1 MQEGILGQSRFQVY
15 SSRNDSTAVVP
26 PGAVHRDRYFQS
38 PRTSRRPDIQT
49 LSDPAGIML
58 RCCFGA
64 SPTKADRTASGN
76 CNLSAAAGGAI
87 LIDAED
93 WSYSYTLNIAGYS
106 RTKELLETG
115 KCARSTPFIVGGH
128 VWAVRYYPNGY
139 KDAADFASIFL
150 VLVDSTGAKDVKA
163 KCTFSVLDKAGVPVP
178 SFTRTYTSACT
189 FTGKGSSWGY
199 PEFINKADFEG
210 SPHLID
216 DCFTIRCDV
225 TVLKEIRT
233 EEITKCSKQFVV
245 VPRSNLCQ
253 QLAGLL
259 NSMDGADV
267 TFHVGEEKFLAH
279 RSVLAARSSVFKA
292 ELLGSMMEN
301 AGDPVEIKDMESDVF
316 KSLLHFIYTDDSPS
330 EMACEDA
337 VMAGHLLVAAD
348 RYDVERLKL
357 ICEEKLCKHI
367 DSNTV
372 ATSLALAEQH
382 SCPGLK
388 EACFEFLA
396 SPSNFEAMVA
406 SDGYEHIKSSC
417 PSILKELIARFLPAE
432 LKAAKDIIMKF

>member
-1 MQEGILGQSRFQVY
+1 
-15 SSRNDSTAVVP
+15 
-26 PGAVHRDRYFQS
+26 
-38 PRTSRRPDIQT
+38 
-49 LSDPAGIML
+49 ML
-58 RCCFGA
+58 RCCFGGQ
-64 SPTKADRTASGN
+64 PTRADRTASGN
-76 CNLSAAAGGAI
+76 CNLSGGAVV
-87 LIDAED
+87 IDDED
-93 WSYSYTLNIAGYS
+93 WSYSYTLKIAGYS

-115 KCARSTPFIVGGH
+115 KYARSTPFTAGGH
-128 VWAVRYYPNGY
+128 VWAVSYYPNGY

-150 VLVDSTGAKDVKA
+150 VLVDSMGAKDVKA
-163 KCTFSVLDKAGVPVP
+163 KCTFSVLDQAGVPVP
-178 SFTRTYTSACT
+178 SFTRTYTSVQT
-189 FTGKGSSWGY
+189 FTGKDSSWGFLD
-199 PEFINKADFEG
+199 FINKANLEG

-216 DCFTIRCDV
+216 DCFAIRCHV
-225 TVLKEIRT
+225 TVLKENRSD
-233 EEITKCSKQFVV
+233 EITKCSNKQFVV
-245 VPRSNLCQ
+245 VPRSNLRR
-253 QLAGLL
+253 QLSGLL

-267 TFHVGEEKFLAH
+267 TFHVGGDKFSAH

-301 AGDPVEIKDMESDVF
+301 AANDPVVEIKDMESNVF

-337 VMAGHLLVAAD
+337 AMAGHLLVAAD

-367 DSNTV
+367 DSDTV

-396 SPSNFEAMVA
+396 SPFNFEAMVA
-406 SDGYEHIKSSC
+406 SDGYEHLKSSC
-417 PSILKELIARFLPAE
+417 PSVLKELIARFLPVE
-432 LKAAKDIIMKF
+432 LKAAKDIIMKL

>member
-1 MQEGILGQSRFQVY
+1 
-15 SSRNDSTAVVP
+15 
-26 PGAVHRDRYFQS
+26 
-38 PRTSRRPDIQT
+38 
-49 LSDPAGIML
+49 ML
-58 RCCFGA
+58 RCCFGGQ
-64 SPTKADRTASGN
+64 PTRAARTASGN
-76 CNLSAAAGGAI
+76 CNLSGGAI
-87 LIDAED
+87 VIDDED
-93 WSYSYTLNIAGYS
+93 WSYSYTLKIAGYS

-115 KCARSTPFIVGGH
+115 KYARSTPFTVGGH

-150 VLVDSTGAKDVKA
+150 VLVDSTGAKHVKA
-163 KCTFSVLDKAGVPVP
+163 KCTFSVLDEAGLPVP

-189 FTGKGSSWGY
+189 FTGKDSSWGY
-199 PEFINKADFEG
+199 PEFINKADLEG

-216 DCFTIRCDV
+216 DCFAIRCDV
-225 TVLKEIRT
+225 TVLKENCS
-233 EEITKCSKQFVV
+233 EEIKKCSKQFVV
-245 VPRSNLCQ
+245 VPRSSLRR
-253 QLAGLL
+253 QLSGLL

-267 TFHVGEEKFLAH
+267 TFHFGRDKFPAH

-292 ELLGSMMEN
+292 ELLGSMKEN
-301 AGDPVEIKDMESDVF
+301 AGDPLVEIKDMESDVF

-348 RYDVERLKL
+348 RYDVKRLKL
-357 ICEEKLCKHI
+357 ICEDKLCKHI

-388 EACFEFLA
+388 EACFGFLA
-396 SPSNFEAMVA
+396 SSSNFEAMVA
-406 SDGYEHIKSSC
+406 SDGYEHLKSSC
-417 PSILKELIARFLPAE
+417 PSVLKELIARFLPAE

>member
-1 MQEGILGQSRFQVY
+1 
-15 SSRNDSTAVVP
+15 
-26 PGAVHRDRYFQS
+26 
-38 PRTSRRPDIQT
+38 
-49 LSDPAGIML
+49 ML
-58 RCCFGA
+58 RCCFGGQ
-64 SPTKADRTASGN
+64 PTRAARTASGN
-76 CNLSAAAGGAI
+76 CNLSGGAI
-87 LIDAED
+87 VIDDED
-93 WSYSYTLNIAGYS
+93 WSYSYTLKIAGYS

-115 KCARSTPFIVGGH
+115 KYARSTPFTVGGH

-163 KCTFSVLDKAGVPVP
+163 KCTFSVLDEAGLPVP
-178 SFTRTYTSACT
+178 SFTRTYTSART
-189 FTGKGSSWGY
+189 FTGKDSSWGY
-199 PEFINKADFEG
+199 PEFINKADLEG

-216 DCFTIRCDV
+216 DCFAIRCDV
-225 TVLKEIRT
+225 TVLKENRS
-233 EEITKCSKQFVV
+233 EEIKKCSKQFVV
-245 VPRSNLCQ
+245 VPPSNLRR
-253 QLAGLL
+253 QLSGLL

-267 TFHVGEEKFLAH
+267 TFHVGGDKFPAH

-292 ELLGSMMEN
+292 ELLGSMKEN
-301 AGDPVEIKDMESDVF
+301 AGDPLVEIKDMESDVF

-357 ICEEKLCKHI
+357 ICEDKLCKHI

-388 EACFEFLA
+388 EACFGFLA

-406 SDGYEHIKSSC
+406 SDGYEHLKSSC
-417 PSILKELIARFLPAE
+417 PSVLKELIARFLPAE